1 MNNRIF
7 EHPDSYRENVELRS
21 IRWVIH
27 YPVFVILN
35 SLVLPIAIGMFCC
48 SITFS
53 QTSKIDSLQN
63 LLKTNIA
70 DTTKVNTLNALFVEY
85 ISTVPDSAL
94 LFAEQALALAKTV
107 TLSGVEGWQKGAG
120 NAHHSMGH
128 YYFIQGD
135 YPKCLEHWLKALA
148 IRKSLSE
155 SGSEA
160 SAKEARK
167 GISASHGNI
176 GNVYYSQGD
185 YPKALEYYFKALKMD
200 EEMGNR
206 TEIAIKT
213 GNIGLLYSNQGD
225 YPKALEYYF
234 KALKI
239 AKEIGDKNRIA
250 IMLGNIGVV
259 YWNQGDYPKALE
271 YYFKA
276 LKIAEEIG
284 DKNLIAIW
292 LGNIGVVYKNQGDS
306 AVAAGDTVLAMADTY
321 PKALASSADRVSPS
335 ALAVAQAFYA
345 KALEYYFKA
354 LKMDEE
360 LGNKNGIARHL
371 GNIGSLYISTKEYA
385 KAEEYLLRALEIAE
399 EIGALNEERQ
409 FEEIISN
416 LYAQTNRYRLACE
429 HHKAYGMAKDS
440 LFNEEKSKDLGKLE
454 AKHEFETAEIERKRI
469 EEEQAK
475 QAAAARSRRDNLQ
488 YSGILIFIV
497 FLGAGLFAISVR
509 PLEAVR
515 PIYLRLAEGMIFF
528 TFLLFFEFTLV
539 LLDPYIEQYS
549 SGAPAVKLGFNAVL
563 AGLIFPLHSFFE
575 TKLKKRI
582 TSRTKDE

>member
-213 GNIGLLYSNQGD
+213 GNIG
-225 YPKALEYYF
+225 
-234 KALKI
+234 
-239 AKEIGDKNRIA
+239 
-250 IMLGNIGVV
+250 VV
-259 YWNQGDYPKALE
+259 YSNQGDYPKALE